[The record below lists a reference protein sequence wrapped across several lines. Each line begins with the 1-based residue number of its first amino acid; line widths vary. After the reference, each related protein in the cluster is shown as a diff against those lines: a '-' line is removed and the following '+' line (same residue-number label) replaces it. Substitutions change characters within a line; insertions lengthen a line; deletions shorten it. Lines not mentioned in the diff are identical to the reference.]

1 MPEPTPLP
9 SLTLNHPVPVPA
21 DAAVYTGISTDHYPW
36 TEVTADLAVRQ
47 SQEFSGVFDAW
58 QGPRWARFVW
68 TRGTL
73 LGGFTRAGQGLGWAA
88 ATQGLPRASVSLTE
102 LSPSLSDLLW
112 STRAA
117 QARALPGAWP
127 DPRPAL
133 ERERFHGLLI
143 SGPHCSFWSSGRVLG
158 GALPLAGATCQVY
171 SQNTEANRDA
181 LLAFWQELLG
191 RIHRAVNLDATWRQV
206 TIRLAEQHPCLD
218 PFAQDVHLGGG
229 VLSVDDEVTVNEFR
243 PALVAALEATLAR
256 LGQRLIDLP
265 VTDLRDRPEWMAA
278 GLEAR

>member
-1 MPEPTPLP
+1 M
-9 SLTLNHPVPVPA
+9 PA

-68 TRGTL
+68 TRGAL
-73 LGGFTRAGQGLGWAA
+73 LGGFTRAGQGLSWAA

-127 DPRPAL
+127 DPRAAL

-158 GALPLAGATCQVY
+158 ARCRWSARPVRCTRRTPKPTGTRCWPSGRSCWA
-171 SQNTEANRDA
+171 
-181 LLAFWQELLG
+181 AFTG
-191 RIHRAVNLDATWRQV
+191 
-206 TIRLAEQHPCLD
+206 P
-218 PFAQDVHLGGG
+218 
-229 VLSVDDEVTVNEFR
+229 
-243 PALVAALEATLAR
+243 
-256 LGQRLIDLP
+256 
-265 VTDLRDRPEWMAA
+265 
-278 GLEAR
+278 